1 MNLFFLPSRQPLKN
15 QFAAVGKPSQ
25 WTACLLFDYF
35 WFWIESC
42 DCFESSILMVC
53 LRACG
58 RVGNLKTC
66 GTCVEHPLYFI
77 SPIPAMIKNSQSFVR
92 SSTSSLD
99 QQGLWYN
106 LRVKNTWLRANSKH
120 FNIQRNTEG
129 VFCPT
134 PLACKCFVSLSFI

>member
-1 MNLFFLPSRQPLKN
+1 
-15 QFAAVGKPSQ
+15 
-25 WTACLLFDYF
+25 
-35 WFWIESC
+35 
-42 DCFESSILMVC
+42 MVC

-58 RVGNLKTC
+58 KVGNLKTC

-106 LRVKNTWLRANSKH
+106 LRVKNTWLRANS
-120 FNIQRNTEG
+120 NISTYRETQKEYS
-129 VFCPT
+129 VQHHWPASVLFP
-134 PLACKCFVSLSFI
+134 